1 MTIVIVQSSSG
12 TASAILCQNTPKTNS
27 MNCLNARS
35 PQQKCSTQNVPFAR
49 TLRWRLK
56 YTQEEF
62 ASRFAIPLGTL
73 RDWEQGRSEPDAPA
87 KAYLKVI
94 SAEPEA
100 VARALNPQVA

>member
-1 MTIVIVQSSSG
+1 MSDVKYTQDQLDELSERPF
-12 TASAILCQNTPKTNS
+12 TEEELQNAK
-27 MNCLNARS
+27 R
-35 PQQKCSTQNVPFAR
+35 VPFAR

-56 YTQEEF
+56 FTQDEF
-62 ASRFAIPLGTL
+62 STRFAIPLGTL

-100 VARALNPQVA
+100 VARALNPEAA